1 MGCTSSKPV
10 ILDFFE
16 PGAKEFEMLKLT
28 DDDIC
33 KLRRTFNE
41 IVSPK
46 EGTITVM
53 TLLQYVETPVSMF
66 ADRVF
71 AMFFCSSTR
80 ELDFR
85 AFVLNVWNCCTFSRF
100 NIGKMSVQDSN
111 NFIDFL
117 LISQLLH
124 IYRAVSFRLV

>member
-1 MGCTSSKPV
+1 
-10 ILDFFE
+10 
-16 PGAKEFEMLKLT
+16 MLKLT
-28 DDDIC
+28 DEDIR
-33 KLRRTFNE
+33 KLRRTFHD

-53 TLLQYVETPVSMF
+53 TLLQYVGTPVSLF
-66 ADRVF
+66 ADRAF

-100 NIGKMSVQDSN
+100 NIGQMMMIFVLPNGLHYFSN
-111 NFIDFL
+111 YL
-117 LISQLLH
+117 LYFNI
-124 IYRAVSFRLV
+124 